1 MEDFSENQQSQ
12 NFSPEINIKGL
23 LFKYLL
29 YWKWYVLSVV
39 FFLILVNIY
48 LRYSFT
54 VYNASTNII
63 IKNEDKASMT
73 ENSVISEFNF
83 FSNYRSQ
90 ISNEIQKLKS
100 RDLSQRVI
108 KKLGFDFSYFVE
120 GRFINIELYNN
131 TPFKIN
137 FISKKNNFDEKD
149 TIFIYRP
156 INDTYFLLLNSK
168 KENPKKYYYGENIL
182 TSLGVLNF
190 EKRKIQKGM

>member
-156 INDTYFLLLNSK
+156 INDTYFLLLAIWDNLYRVCDI
-168 KENPKKYYYGENIL
+168 PYTIL
-182 TSLGVLNF
+182 TVFLCYYPYLF
-190 EKRKIQKGM
+190 